1 MADAPEVPATSGGA
15 VLATNRRSKRIGK
28 RKEDLKTGKKR
39 DFVMQ
44 ILHFEFISLRCQAQ
58 NFPQSSKYV

>member
-28 RKEDLKTGKKR
+28 RKEDLKTGKK
-39 DFVMQ
+39 
-44 ILHFEFISLRCQAQ
+44 LANLP
-58 NFPQSSKYV
+58 N